1 MKDTKSPSTKIDS
14 RRSGRTYCG
23 SSVRWCAVLA
33 GLFLSGVC
41 ASADTVYYNFS
52 TGPVSTTT
60 LGAGSSGS
68 PGRIEVD
75 QYLIGYDSKVFP
87 KFDPALGTLQDIQ
100 LTLNLSVTNT
110 ASFSYSGAG
119 QSPPAPGNGSH
130 GLFFSSFSVSDT
142 HNFSYLSATSPDAGG
157 SQGGGGFSVPV
168 GSTVSDT
175 ASLQG
180 TLTRILSD
188 PVTLGKF
195 TGANDA
201 LSLYFEVRAYETS
214 IGNYADPNPGG
225 GICQL
230 DYSLAYDFVPTPA
243 PEPAPLA
250 LIVLGLGVII
260 AVRKSKD

>member
-1 MKDTKSPSTKIDS
+1 MKDTNSPSSMIHL
-14 RRSGRTYCG
+14 RRSGRNCRG
-23 SSVRWCAVLA
+23 SSLRRYAVLA
-33 GLFLSGVC
+33 GLFLSGVY
-41 ASADTVYYNFS
+41 AGADTVSYNFS
-52 TGPVSTTT
+52 TGPVGAMT

-68 PGRIEVD
+68 PGRVEVD
-75 QYLIGYDSKVFP
+75 QYLIGYDSRVFP

-100 LTLNLSVTNT
+100 LTLNLSITNT

-119 QSPPAPGNGSH
+119 QSPQQPGNGSH

-168 GSTVSDT
+168 GSTVFDT
-175 ASLQG
+175 ASLWG
-180 TLTRILSD
+180 SLSRTISDATTLS
-188 PVTLGKF
+188 KF

-214 IGNYADPNPGG
+214 IGNNADPNPGG
-225 GICQL
+225 GISQL
-230 DYSLAYDFVPTPA
+230 DYSLAYDFVPSPA

-260 AVRKSKD
+260 AVRKRA